1 MILLLQGQN
10 RLLTSDELKAKLD
23 DPDMSTLNDQL
34 LAGEK
39 KTNDT
44 TYYERRCY
52 LTNTHLIKFVF
63 LTRCFSGQMRNE
75 LREIVEKKSIIP
87 DVILLNSGK
96 IDSLRKIFYEY
107 LLAIWDITKYEKNSE
122 KDYAQLLEECFRS
135 IRMIIPSQ
143 TILK

>member
-1 MILLLQGQN
+1 ML
-10 RLLTSDELKAKLD
+10 
-23 DPDMSTLNDQL
+23 TLNDQL
-34 LAGEK
+34 LAGDK

-44 TYYERRCY
+44 SYYERRCY

-75 LREIVEKKSIIP
+75 LREIAENKSIIP

-96 IDSLRKIFYEY
+96 IYLIFVFVRKKEF
-107 LLAIWDITKYEKNSE
+107 LAIWDITKYEKNSE

-135 IRMIIPSQ
+135 IRSIIPPQ
-143 TILK
+143 TLVIWLTAVRFL